1 MIIMI
6 IIILIIIMMI
16 IMIIIIII
24 IMIIIIMMIIMI
36 ILMIIMSKG
45 GEPVTVG
52 ISVESDRIN
61 VPALLSQLG
70 ALSVDYFSLSYL
82 ISLSLF
88 PPILLSYLPIH
99 LPHFPLSSDPFTPQP
114 LPSYLLS

>member
-6 IIILIIIMMI
+6 IIILIIIMMMII
-16 IMIIIIII
+16 IMMIIII
-24 IMIIIIMMIIMI
+24 IMIIIMIIMI
-36 ILMIIMSKG
+36 IIMIIMSEG

-88 PPILLSYLPIH
+88 PPILLSYLPIY
-99 LPHFPLSSDPFTPQP
+99 LPHFPLSSDIFTPQP